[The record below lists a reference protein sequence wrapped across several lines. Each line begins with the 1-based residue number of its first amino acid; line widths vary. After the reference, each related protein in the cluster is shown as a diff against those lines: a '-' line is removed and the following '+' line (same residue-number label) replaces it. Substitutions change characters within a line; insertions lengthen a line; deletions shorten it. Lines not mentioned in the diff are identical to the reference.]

1 VKKKRGKRAYTEY
14 KVVYI
19 KYFMLIFLK
28 RKADIYVSNEGV
40 YAMDLQNFIDGQWQ
54 YDEQV
59 QKMPVINPATGEQ
72 IGTVPLST
80 KQHIEE
86 AVQAA
91 YEAQKKWSLIPAPKR
106 ADYLYEIAFKLK
118 ERKDEIAQMLTK
130 EMGKVIEEAR
140 GEVQE
145 GIDMALYMAAEGRRL
160 FGETVPSELPNK
172 FAMSVRAPIGV
183 VGLITPWNFP
193 IAIATWKAFPA
204 LIAGNTVVWK
214 PSNETPFM
222 ALELAKI
229 CKEVGLPN
237 GVLNVVYGTGPTV
250 GTAMIEHPQIRV
262 ISFTGST
269 TTGSKVAEL
278 GGKHLKKISLEMGG
292 KNAVI
297 VMDDADLELAVDGI
311 LWSAFG
317 TAGQRCTACS
327 RVIAHKNIKQELQKK
342 LIARTKALTIG
353 NGLDPSVKVG
363 PVINKAALEK
373 INHYVQIGK
382 QQGATLAYGGRI
394 FVHNEFENGYYF
406 EPTIFTDVTPDMII
420 AQEEIFGPV
429 ISIIEV
435 SSLEQAIEV
444 NNNVKFGL
452 SSSIFSSDINKLF
465 KAQQLLDTGI
475 VYVNAGTTGAEIHLP
490 FGGTKGTGNGHRDS
504 GQAALDV
511 YTEWK
516 SIYIDYSGKLQRAQ
530 IDNE

>member
-1 VKKKRGKRAYTEY
+1 MY
-14 KVVYI
+14 VVEIKNYI
-19 KYFMLIFLK
+19 GGEW
-28 RKADIYVSNEGV
+28 VTNSH
-40 YAMDLQNFIDGQWQ
+40 LQSI
-54 YDEQV
+54 V
-59 QKMPVINPATGEQ
+59 VTNPANGEQ
-72 IGTVPLST
+72 LATIPLST
-80 KQHIEE
+80 ASEVDE
-86 AVQAA
+86 AVAVA
-91 YEAQKKWSLIPAPKR
+91 KIAQKSWALVPAPKR
-106 ADYLYEIAFKLK
+106 ADYLYAIGQKMK
-118 ERKDEIAQMLTK
+118 EKKEHLATVLTK

-145 GIDMALYMAAEGRRL
+145 GIDMAYYMAGEGRRL
-160 FGETVPSELPNK
+160 FGETTPSELANK

-193 IAIATWKAFPA
+193 VAIATWKSFPA
-204 LIAGNTVVWK
+204 IVAGNTFIWK
-214 PSNETPFM
+214 PSNETPMM
-222 ALELAKI
+222 AYEMGKI
-229 CKEVGLPN
+229 FEEVGLPG
-237 GVLNVVYGTGPTV
+237 GVANIVFGTGPTV
-250 GTAMIEHPQIRV
+250 GAALIEHPDVKV

-297 VMDDADLELAVDGI
+297 VMDDADLQLATEGI

-327 RVIAHKNIKQELQKK
+327 RVIVHKDVREELEKRLLDEMQK
-342 LIARTKALTIG
+342 LTIG
-353 NGLDPSVKVG
+353 DGLDEGVKIG

-382 QQGATLAYGGRI
+382 KEGATLLAGGRI
-394 FVHNEFENGYYF
+394 LSEPPYDKGFYY
-406 EPTIFTDVTPDMII
+406 EPTLFTNVKPDMII

-429 ISIIEV
+429 VSLIEV
-435 SSLEQAIEV
+435 ASLDEAIEV
-444 NNNVKFGL
+444 NNSVKFGL
-452 SSSIFSSDINKLF
+452 SSSIFSQDVNTIF
-465 KAQQLLDTGI
+465 RAQRDLDTGI

-504 GQAALDV
+504 GVAALDV

-516 SIYIDYSGKLQRAQ
+516 SIYVDYSGKLQRAQ
-530 IDNE
+530 IDTE

>member
-1 VKKKRGKRAYTEY
+1 MEIKNYIGGKW
-14 KVVYI
+14 
-19 KYFMLIFLK
+19 
-28 RKADIYVSNEGV
+28 KAHSH
-40 YAMDLQNFIDGQWQ
+40 LQSIA
-54 YDEQV
+54 V
-59 QKMPVINPATGEQ
+59 TNPANGEQ
-72 IGTVPLST
+72 LATIPRST
-80 KQHIEE
+80 ASEVDE
-86 AVQAA
+86 AVVAA
-91 YEAQKKWSLIPAPKR
+91 KQAQKSWALVPAPKR
-106 ADYLYEIAFKLK
+106 ADYLYAIGQKMK
-118 ERKDEIAQMLTK
+118 EKKEYLATVLTK

-145 GIDMALYMAAEGRRL
+145 GIDMAYYMAGEGRRL
-160 FGETVPSELPNK
+160 FGETTPSELANK

-183 VGLITPWNFP
+183 VALITPWNFP
-193 IAIATWKAFPA
+193 IAIATWKSFPA
-204 LIAGNTVVWK
+204 IVAGNTFIWK
-214 PSNETPFM
+214 PSNETPMM
-222 ALELAKI
+222 AYEMGKI
-229 CKEVGLPN
+229 FEEVGLPD
-237 GVLNVVYGTGPTV
+237 GVANIVFGTGPTV
-250 GTAMIEHPQIRV
+250 GTALIEHPDVKV

-297 VMDDADLELAVDGI
+297 VMDDADLQLATEGI

-327 RVIAHKNIKQELQKK
+327 RVIVHKDVKEQLEQRLLEEIQK
-342 LIARTKALTIG
+342 LTVG
-353 NGLDPSVKVG
+353 NGLDEGVKIG

-382 QQGATLAYGGRI
+382 QEGATLLAGGNI
-394 FVHNEFENGYYF
+394 LNESPYNNGFYY
-406 EPTIFTDVTPDMII
+406 EPTLFTNVKPDMII

-429 ISIIEV
+429 VSLIEV
-435 SSLEQAIEV
+435 ASLEEAIEV
-444 NNNVKFGL
+444 NNGVKFGL
-452 SSSIFSSDINKLF
+452 SSSIFSQDVNTIF
-465 KAQQLLDTGI
+465 RAQRDLDTGI

-504 GQAALDV
+504 GVAALDV

-530 IDNE
+530 IDTE